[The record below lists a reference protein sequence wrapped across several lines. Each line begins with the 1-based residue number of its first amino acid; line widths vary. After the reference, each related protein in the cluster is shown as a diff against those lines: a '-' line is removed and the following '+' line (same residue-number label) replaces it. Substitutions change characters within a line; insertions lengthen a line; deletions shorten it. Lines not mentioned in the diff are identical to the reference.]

1 MSTACAAISNE
12 IIKKAERCSAFLISG
27 FYTPLLRTRFA
38 RTLASREVFFAAY
51 TPRQKIELT
60 FFYRDAR

>member
-1 MSTACAAISNE
+1 MSTACAAISSE

-38 RTLASREVFFAAY
+38 RTLAG
-51 TPRQKIELT
+51 
-60 FFYRDAR
+60 